1 MTMVS
6 RLPEL
11 SRAELDIMKW
21 LWKEGKLSAREL
33 HDRLTHAYE
42 WHSTDLTKTYDW
54 AYSTTRTTMDRMVKK
69 GLLARREF
77 HGLYLY
83 EPLISR
89 PMGLAQAVRD
99 FADRVLEVDY
109 GTVVSMF
116 ARSKALTPEE
126 IDELHQLLEPE
137 KKES

>member
-1 MTMVS
+1 MKAER

-21 LWKEGKLSAREL
+21 IWEEGKLSAREL
-33 HDRLTHAYE
+33 HER
-42 WHSTDLTKTYDW
+42 LTKTYDW

-69 GLLARREF
+69 ELLAKNEF

-83 EPLISR
+83 EPLISK

-109 GTVVSMF
+109 GTVVSLF
-116 ARSKALTPEE
+116 AHSQALTPNE
-126 IDELHQLLEPE
+126 IEELHRLLESEPE
-137 KKES
+137 KR

>member
-1 MTMVS
+1 MKADR

-21 LWKEGKLSAREL
+21 LWEEGKLSAREL
-33 HDRLTHAYE
+33 HERLTR
-42 WHSTDLTKTYDW
+42 TYDW

-69 GLLARREF
+69 GHLAKNEF

-83 EPLISR
+83 EPLISK

-109 GTVVSMF
+109 GAVVSLF
-116 ARSKALTPEE
+116 ARGKALTPEE
-126 IDELHQLLEPE
+126 IEELHRLLEPE
-137 KKES
+137 QGKR